1 MYNEWEGC
9 DTVIY
14 KYTSQLTPRPI
25 STLSIICMITRC
37 TSYSNCHFCF
47 RQTVEYM
54 MAYESHCQALS
65 SSTTV
70 NLYWLTFKLVGKWQW
85 EKKWH
90 IWSNFYDH
98 AVPMQTPRGRGPL
111 KILQLQFIFVFLEN
125 SCMLYV
131 CVNTWLWLIIQI
143 LWFFPQTSIL
153 QVISKWSKEKKT
165 TVSYFKSFK

>member
-1 MYNEWEGC
+1 MKIHRLQHPCFYFTQLLC
-9 DTVIY
+9 TMSDTVIY

-85 EKKWH
+85 EKNG
-90 IWSNFYDH
+90 IFD
-98 AVPMQTPRGRGPL
+98 QTFTTMPYQCRPLGVAGRWRYY
-111 KILQLQFIFVFLEN
+111 N
-125 SCMLYV
+125 YNLYL
-131 CVNTWLWLIIQI
+131 C
-143 LWFFPQTSIL
+143 F
-153 QVISKWSKEKKT
+153 
-165 TVSYFKSFK
+165 